1 MDVDDFVDDGEDDE
15 GRRGMDVELLAD
27 VAAVGGDG
35 VERQAELVGNFFVRQ
50 PVGHTGDNLLLPVA
64 QCLGNGR
71 GRCRN
76 LLLLPPRVKHLPLQS
91 LHIREQH
98 SVFYLAVG
106 DQL

>member
-1 MDVDDFVDDGEDDE
+1 MDVDDFVDDGEDDD

-27 VAAVGGDG
+27 VAPIGCDRM
-35 VERQAELVGNFFVRQ
+35 ERQTQLVGDFFVRQ
-50 PVGHTGDNLLLPVA
+50 PVGHTRYYLLFPVA